1 METTNQIK
9 EYKSHFV
16 EQLEYLGLELGTK
29 LDQIG
34 KEKKDYGLFKKIHDQ
49 LNESVLDFCSSYFSL
64 SNEGKKEL
72 QRKLLNLFKD
82 QEIVDNIIQEIINL
96 YYLRE
101 AELLELE
108 ETRPQLEIAL
118 ENLKTLSAKIEKYL
132 SEIDLPS
139 LEREENRLS
148 NQLER
153 VVAMGS
159 TMEEDEDEEIEDID
173 FLEEMLET
181 CSLPDE
187 EKRGILEEI
196 IRHNLAIYRGQK
208 KKEPEDFV
216 ILQDVPTITQE
227 CRDQINEL
235 LSRREVVERIVRI
248 VNDDYDSVI
257 HMTGLTLEEQEQVDS
272 SLELAREDI
281 EENILANQ
289 GKTPEEALS
298 EFFQKYDERERKK
311 RILLNQVLEQEPVSS
326 IPEEMQ
332 QQILDEA
339 FDYEEKHLSLIG
351 LLSQEDKNKIQQW
364 MASIYQ
370 NEDNRKA
377 IYASKAYTNPEEV
390 EAQAAYEIQVMR
402 DLMECISEEDKET
415 YGKLANRMKT
425 ILENVKETIHTEER
439 QEEKGGNIFYLT
451 NDEGVSTLE
460 EDLEPDHKSKGISA
474 SYYKEIESQ
483 IRAIQN
489 RSEKTLV
496 AAQPVNPGFKAIKKQ
511 GVRYTNSSRTKVF
524 FIPVGK
530 EDAIIVGASFITG
543 KDTIKDQ
550 ETKVKRYTPQ
560 IEMLKER
567 LANPETYQEEVSKA
581 RSITDHLFRNRELDF
596 MLQEEQKQEETVNQK

>member
-64 SNEGKKEL
+64 PNEGKKEL
-72 QRKLLNLFKD
+72 QGKLLNLFKD

-96 YYLRE
+96 YYLKE

-139 LEREENRLS
+139 LEREENHLS

-159 TMEEDEDEEIEDID
+159 AMEEEEDEEIEDID
-173 FLEEMLET
+173 FLEEVLET

-196 IRHNLAIYRGQK
+196 IRHNLAIYRGKK

-257 HMTGLTLEEQEQVDS
+257 HMTGLTLEEQEQIDS

-311 RILLNQVLEQEPVSS
+311 RIFLNQILEQEPVSNHT
-326 IPEEMQ
+326 EEMQ

-339 FDYEEKHLSLIG
+339 FDFEKKHLSLIG
-351 LLSQEDKNKIQQW
+351 MLSQEEKAKIQQW

-370 NEDNRKA
+370 NKENRKA
-377 IYASKAYTNPEEV
+377 IYASKAYASPEEV

-402 DLMECISEEDKET
+402 ELMECISEEDKET
-415 YGKLANRMKT
+415 SGKLVNRMKT
-425 ILENVKETIHTEER
+425 ILENVRETIHTEER
-439 QEEKGGNIFYLT
+439 KEEKGGTIFYLT
-451 NDEGVSTLE
+451 NEEGMSTLE
-460 EDLEPDHKSKGISA
+460 EDLEPDRKNKGIST
-474 SYYKEIESQ
+474 SYYKEIEGQ

-581 RSITDHLFRNRELDF
+581 RSITDRLFKNRELDF
-596 MLQEEQKQEETVNQK
+596 MLQNVEKQEETTNQK